1 MGIVVKRAIQ
11 VTVIVTEKFKARRIA
26 ELRAMIARLER
37 DDREIQMR
45 VQESR
50 DCGVTGSEESRR
62 TQQLD
67 ALIERNRNTRSAAAA
82 ELELVSG
89 LESGTE
95 YNHGVLEGFVE
106 IEVGDDFGRLVDCRI
121 VVKDDK
127 VVEIGDGRCQGATR
141 KS

>member
-1 MGIVVKRAIQ
+1 MGIVVKRAVQ

-37 DDREIQMR
+37 DDREMQTR
-45 VQESR
+45 VQEAR
-50 DCGVTGSEESRR
+50 DCGVAKSDESRR

-82 ELELVSG
+82 ELELVSN
-89 LESGTE
+89 LEPGAE

-106 IEVGDDFGRLVDCRI
+106 IEVGDSFGRLVDCRI
-121 VVKDDK
+121 VVKDDR